1 MNCRVAVPFVGE
13 EQKEQRLMTNSHR
26 SILSLVCTAGAVAAV
41 LLGGPVSTAS
51 AAASLTPLG
60 DLPGGVFDSRANAVS
75 GDGSVVVGTSSSA
88 SGAQT
93 FRWTA
98 GGGMVGLGVLPGGN
112 LSRQPGPSENHPT
125 CLASP
130 QLRNSVI
137 AAL

>member
-1 MNCRVAVPFVGE
+1 
-13 EQKEQRLMTNSHR
+13 MTNSHR

-137 AAL
+137 AALP